1 MGFNS
6 TMVNRK
12 EFLLSR
18 AECSIMRGLAILF
31 IVTNNFAHLIDGV
44 HPDNEFIYDY
54 ANVGGFLDSL
64 AHPNS
69 LFPLELLSFYSPL
82 GVMLFI
88 FLSGYGLTL
97 KYEYGEGQNVSC
109 KEFVIGHY
117 TKLFTMQAK
126 GLAIFLVF
134 MLIYNAHDIVCF
146 WLFIKQLFL
155 VGNLFPTIKIYPGS
169 YWFFG
174 MIMEVYVIYRFVF
187 YRRSSWLMMIIVA
200 LSLLIMA
207 FLDPVGQM
215 MCYYRINFGLALL
228 PFSLGVLAARH
239 WHTISFLFKSRM
251 RVVLLFVLSFLL
263 LTLCKFN
270 FYSWLFMPL
279 FIVSTSVTLIII
291 LSKANLFMQVFGWL
305 GGLSGVMFVVHPS
318 LRQILIE
325 RANDSGHCY
334 AVIFIYLFLTITMSV
349 ILKPVFVKK

>member
-1 MGFNS
+1 MGLNS
-6 TMVNRK
+6 TIVNRK

-18 AECSIMRGLAILF
+18 AECSIMRGLAIIF
-31 IVTNNFAHLIDGV
+31 IVTNNFGHLIDGV

-54 ANVGGFLDSL
+54 ANVSGFLDSL

-97 KYEYGEGQNVSC
+97 KYEYGEGQNVSS

-134 MLIYNAHDIVCF
+134 MLIYNTHDMVYF
-146 WLFIKQLFL
+146 WPFIKQLFL
-155 VGNLFPTIKIYPGS
+155 VGNLSPTIKIDPGP

-207 FLDPVGQM
+207 LLDPAGN
-215 MCYYRINFGLALL
+215 CINYLRFNFFQALL

-239 WHTISFLFKSRM
+239 WHAHSFIFESRM
-251 RVVLLFVLSFLL
+251 RAFCVFVVSFTL
-263 LTLCKFN
+263 LTVCKFN
-270 FYSWLFMPL
+270 FYTWLFMPI
-279 FIVSTSVTLIII
+279 FIVVMFVTSI
-291 LSKANLFMQVFGWL
+291 LLLSRMSLFTHLFGWL
-305 GGLSGVMFVVHPS
+305 GSLSGVMFVIHPS
-318 LRQILIE
+318 LRYILIE
-325 RANDSGHCY
+325 RANECGYCY
-334 AVIFIYLFLTITMSV
+334 TVLIIYLFLTIVLSMF
-349 ILKPVFVKK
+349 LKPIFSYK